1 MKSLKIMAIALTAV
15 LLMAD
20 PLFAQGT
27 GDAGL
32 IRIGKGI
39 GLGLI
44 LLGAGLGLGFIG
56 KGLTESMARQPE
68 IAGQIQ
74 QGAIVIAALLEGVAL
89 LALLFTLF

>member
-15 LLMAD
+15 LLLAD
-20 PLFAQGT
+20 PLFA
-27 GDAGL
+27 AEEGL

-74 QGAIVIAALLEGVAL
+74 QGAIVIAALLEGVAR